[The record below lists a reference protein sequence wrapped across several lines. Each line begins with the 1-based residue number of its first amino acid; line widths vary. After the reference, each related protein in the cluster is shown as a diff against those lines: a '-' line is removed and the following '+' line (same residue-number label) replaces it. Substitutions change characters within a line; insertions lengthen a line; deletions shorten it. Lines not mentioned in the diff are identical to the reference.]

1 MRLLLDE
8 HISRRIAEELR
19 ERGRDVLAVDEA
31 GLAQRP
37 DEEVLAWAVRD
48 RRAVVTANYRDF
60 RALHEALLLRGER
73 HSGLVLVPR
82 RYSLSVAGFGHL
94 IRLLDAFLQMHPS
107 DDALDSAELWL

>member
-8 HISRRIAEELR
+8 QISRRIAEALR
-19 ERGRDVLAVDEA
+19 ERGHDVLAGDEA

-37 DEEVLAWAVRD
+37 DEEVLGWAVRD

-60 RALHEALLLRGER
+60 RALHEVLLLRGER

-94 IRLLDAFLQMHPS
+94 IHLLDGLLQMHPS
-107 DDALDSAELWL
+107 DDALDSTELWL

>member
-1 MRLLLDE
+1 VRLLLDE

-19 ERGRDVLAVDEA
+19 ERGHDVLAVDEA
-31 GLAQRP
+31 GLAHRP

-60 RALHEALLLRGER
+60 RALHELLLLRGER
-73 HSGLVLVPR
+73 HSGLVLIPR

-94 IRLLDAFLQMHPS
+94 IGLLDAFLHMHPS